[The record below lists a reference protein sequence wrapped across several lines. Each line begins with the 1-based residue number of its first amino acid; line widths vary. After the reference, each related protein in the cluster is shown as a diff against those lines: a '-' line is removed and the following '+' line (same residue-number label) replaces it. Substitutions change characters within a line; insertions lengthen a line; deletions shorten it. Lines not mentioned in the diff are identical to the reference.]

1 MRRTHA
7 LATAITTLA
16 LIGLTGCAGL
26 PGNDESA
33 SGSSGGAEVK
43 DVVLV
48 THDSFVLPKK
58 VIADFDATSGY
69 HLVVRSSGD
78 AGALTTNLVLSAGN
92 PDGDVSFGVDN
103 TFASRALDHGVFAAY
118 TPATVP
124 PGVAQYDLPGDNGS
138 HLTPIDNGNVCVNVD
153 TTWFAAHHVRPPA
166 SLDDLTQPAY
176 KNLMSI
182 PGATTS
188 SPGLAFLLATIAK
201 YGTSPSSG
209 WQAYWTKLMANG
221 AKITDGW
228 DQSYDV
234 DFTQGGGH
242 GDRPIVVSYDSSPAY
257 TVKNGVSSTKALLD
271 TCFRQVEY
279 AGVLAGAKNP
289 AGARAFVDFMLSHEV
304 QEALP
309 TSMYVFPVV
318 RGTTLPATWAKFAVR
333 PTTTLQVSPSD
344 IDHNRDTWLQQWTD
358 VISK

>member
-7 LATAITTLA
+7 LAIFISALA
-16 LIGLTGCAGL
+16 LIGLSGCAGL
-26 PGNDESA
+26 PSNGA
-33 SGSSGGAEVK
+33 AGSSGSGTK

-48 THDSFVLPKK
+48 THDSFALPKK
-58 VIADFDATSGY
+58 VIADFDRTSGY

-78 AGALTTNLVLSAGN
+78 AGALTTSLVLSAGN

-103 TFASRALDHGVFAAY
+103 TFASRALDNGVFAPY
-118 TPATVP
+118 TPAHLP
-124 PGVAQYDLPGDNGS
+124 AGVAQFDLPGDNGS
-138 HLTPIDNGNVCVNVD
+138 HLTPIDSGGVCVNID
-153 TTWFAAHHVRPPA
+153 TTWFAAHHLADPA
-166 SLDDLTQPAY
+166 SLGDLIKPAY
-176 KNLMSI
+176 KNLMTI

-201 YGTSPSSG
+201 YGTSASGG
-209 WQAYWTKLMANG
+209 WQSYWSQLIANG

-228 DQSYDV
+228 DQSYNV

-242 GDRPIVVSYDSSPAY
+242 GDRPIVVSYDSDPAY
-257 TVKNGVSSTKALLD
+257 TVKNGVSSTRALLD
-271 TCFRQVEY
+271 TCFGQVEY

-289 AGARAFVDFMLSHEV
+289 AGAKAFVDFMLSRVV

-318 RGTTLPATWAKFAVR
+318 KGTTLPATWAKFARR
-333 PTTTLQVSPSD
+333 PTTTLQVSPSTIEHD
-344 IDHNRDTWLQQWTD
+344 RDTWLQQWSD
-358 VISK
+358 IISK